1 MSKFVDFRAVKAA
14 VSMEQILQRYGILE
28 TLRGSGDHRRG
39 KCPIHQG
46 TNPDQFS
53 VNLAKGVW
61 NCFSDCKCGGN
72 QLEFVAKMEN
82 VDVHEAALLVCEWFQ
97 IRLADVAG
105 DDSPRERPQPPERGR
120 SGEPPPATA
129 PPHGD
134 GPRRSASSPPPED
147 NTPNKVL
154 GFALKDLDP
163 AHPYLAE
170 RGISVETASEFRL
183 GFFPAASGL
192 MVGRIAIP
200 IHNAAGKVV
209 AYGGRWPGDPP
220 ADTPKYKLP
229 PGFKKRLE
237 LYNLHRVIGQ
247 PDEQPFLLVEG
258 FFDCV
263 TLWQLGAR
271 RVVALMGSSLSSQQ
285 EALILQHTTPRTR
298 IIVMLDEDDAGREAR
313 GDLAARLAL
322 HRFVRVH
329 RFAEEGQQ
337 PEHLTA
343 EQLAEVL
350 V

>member
-1 MSKFVDFRAVKAA
+1 MSKFIDFRAVKAA
-14 VSMEQILQRYGILE
+14 VSMEQILQRYGVLE
-28 TLRGSGDHRRG
+28 TLRGSGDSRRG

-82 VDVHEAALLVCEWFQ
+82 VDVHAAALLVCEWFN
-97 IRLADVAG
+97 LKPADVAG
-105 DDSPRERPQPPERGR
+105 EDSPRERSRPAERAQ
-120 SGEPPPATA
+120 SGKPPPPAS
-129 PPHGD
+129 PPNG
-134 GPRRSASSPPPED
+134 GSPRRAVSSAPPED
-147 NTPNKVL
+147 DAPNKVL

-163 AHPYLAE
+163 THPYLAE
-170 RGISVETASEFRL
+170 RGLTVETATDFGL

-200 IHNAAGKVV
+200 IHNHTGKLV

-220 ADTPKYKLP
+220 ADTPKYRLP

-237 LYNLHRVIGQ
+237 VYNLHRVIGQ

-258 FFDCV
+258 FFDCLK
-263 TLWQLGAR
+263 LWQLGAR
-271 RVVALMGSSLSSQQ
+271 RVVALMGSSLSPQQ
-285 EALILQHTTPRTR
+285 EVLILQSTTSRTR
-298 IIVMLDEDDAGREAR
+298 IIVMLDEDEAGREAR

-343 EQLAEVL
+343 EQLAEVFA
-350 V
+350 